1 MMTMS
6 DFPPTLTSLYQD
18 QVEFQ
23 KLLGNIDIPKDDP
36 NEMAH
41 HLLGLV
47 TEVGEV
53 SQADKRWKKNKRNKH
68 YNFQEKLDE
77 IADCFI
83 FLLNVCIYSDITP
96 WQILNAID
104 HKIKEN
110 KRRFKSP
117 EKDEERK

>member
-1 MMTMS
+1 MKMS
-6 DFPPTLTSLYQD
+6 DFPPTLTSLYNNQL
-18 QVEFQ
+18 EFQ
-23 KLLGNIDIPKDDP
+23 ELLGNVHIPKDDP

-47 TEVGEV
+47 TEIGEV
-53 SQADKRWKKNKRNKH
+53 AQADKRWKKNKRNKH
-68 YNFQEKLDE
+68 YDFQEKLDE

-96 WQILNAID
+96 WQLLNAVD
-104 HKIKEN
+104 KKIEEN

-117 EKDEERK
+117 GKDEEQK

>member
-1 MMTMS
+1 MMTNN
-6 DFPPTLTSLYQD
+6 FPPTLTSLYHK

-23 KLLGNIDIPKDDP
+23 KMLGNLDIPKDDP

-68 YNFQEKLDE
+68 HDFQEKLDE

-96 WQILNAID
+96 WQILEAIN
-104 HKIKEN
+104 HKIEEN
-110 KRRFKSP
+110 KRRFESS
-117 EKDEERK
+117 EKDEEQK

>member
-1 MMTMS
+1 MNNFT
-6 DFPPTLTSLYQD
+6 PTLTSIYHK

-23 KLLGNIDIPKDDP
+23 KMLGNLDIPKDDP

-68 YNFQEKLDE
+68 YDFQEKLDE

-96 WQILNAID
+96 WQILEAINNKVD
-104 HKIKEN
+104 EN
-110 KRRFKSP
+110 KRRFESS
-117 EKDEERK
+117 EKDEEQR

>member
-1 MMTMS
+1 MTMS

-68 YNFQEKLDE
+68 YNFHEKLDE

-104 HKIKEN
+104 RKINEN

-117 EKDEERK
+117 EKDEEQK

>member
-23 KLLGNIDIPKDDP
+23 KLLGNNDIPKDDP

-104 HKIKEN
+104 HKINEN

-117 EKDEERK
+117 EKDEE